1 MTLYTT
7 DYLEYYLTL
16 VAWVVNNGIWSILVA
31 SGVFALPFVAIVIQ
45 EWLKARSEGADEG
58 NKGVLSSMRIEN
70 RVWVAIVVIMFAGIP
85 FIPVDLATIRFDTT
99 RSAQCQVSV
108 PLPNDTGWSNVY
120 TALNDQSALV
130 PVWWFFMHALSKAVT
145 GSAVAA
151 IPCGT
156 DLRQIRMDV
165 DATRIDDPVLAQE
178 VADFTHDCYGPS
190 RAKLFM
196 NRPTLSDEQ
205 MNDVTWIGSSYFL
218 DTPGFYDTYRSK
230 TPRTAWPYD
239 ATRDAGLAQVDSGG
253 GYPSC
258 RQWWADGGQGLR
270 SRLLAQVDPDLLTRI
285 GRWAGFLSQSEVN
298 DSVIRAVVSPRQQK
312 MNQGAVYTDY
322 GGQIDKTLPNVVT
335 RGVGDLGLTVGSLA
349 FFPAMD
355 VVRQA
360 LPMVLTMLK
369 MALVI
374 CIPLVLL
381 IGTYDLKT
389 VVTVSCVQFALFFV
403 DFWFQLARWI
413 DSTIL
418 DALYGWGFGADRPH
432 ANFDPLIGL
441 NNAFGDMLLNFVMA
455 TMFIVLPTFW
465 VMALGWAGVRAGN
478 FLGGLITGTSDAKSA
493 GGSGSRLAMTAVSRW
508 TTTPPSGRCVGWPWG
523 GATTCSWARTRAA
536 SARPQSTA
544 WCRPPSS
551 MGWTPRPTCVRCSA
565 ALPSTPSTASMSC

>member
-85 FIPVDLATIRFDTT
+85 FIPVDLATIKFDTT
-99 RSAQCQVSV
+99 RSAQCQVNV

-239 ATRDAGLAQVDSGG
+239 ATHDAGLAQVDSGG

-322 GGQIDKTLPNVVT
+322 GGQIDKTLPNIVT
-335 RGVGDLGLTVGSLA
+335 RGASDLGLTVGSLG

-493 GGSGSRLAMTAVSRW
+493 GGSGSRLAMTAVSK
-508 TTTPPSGRCVGWPWG
+508 
-523 GATTCSWARTRAA
+523 GAAK
-536 SARPQSTA
+536 
-544 WCRPPSS
+544 
-551 MGWTPRPTCVRCSA
+551 
-565 ALPSTPSTASMSC
+565 

>member
-1 MTLYTT
+1 M
-7 DYLEYYLTL
+7 
-16 VAWVVNNGIWSILVA
+16 
-31 SGVFALPFVAIVIQ
+31 
-45 EWLKARSEGADEG
+45 
-58 NKGVLSSMRIEN
+58 
-70 RVWVAIVVIMFAGIP
+70 
-85 FIPVDLATIRFDTT
+85 
-99 RSAQCQVSV
+99 
-108 PLPNDTGWSNVY
+108 
-120 TALNDQSALV
+120 
-130 PVWWFFMHALSKAVT
+130 
-145 GSAVAA
+145 
-151 IPCGT
+151 
-156 DLRQIRMDV
+156 
-165 DATRIDDPVLAQE
+165 
-178 VADFTHDCYGPS
+178 
-190 RAKLFM
+190 
-196 NRPTLSDEQ
+196 
-205 MNDVTWIGSSYFL
+205 
-218 DTPGFYDTYRSK
+218 
-230 TPRTAWPYD
+230 
-239 ATRDAGLAQVDSGG
+239 DSGG

-270 SRLLAQVDPDLLTRI
+270 SRLLAQIDPDLLTRI
-285 GRWAGFLSQSEVN
+285 GRWVGFLSQREVN

-322 GGQIDKTLPNVVT
+322 GGQIDKTLPNIVT
-335 RGVGDLGLTVGSLA
+335 RGASDLGLTVGSLG

-493 GGSGSRLAMTAVSRW
+493 GGSGSRLAMTAVSK
-508 TTTPPSGRCVGWPWG
+508 
-523 GATTCSWARTRAA
+523 GAAK
-536 SARPQSTA
+536 
-544 WCRPPSS
+544 
-551 MGWTPRPTCVRCSA
+551 
-565 ALPSTPSTASMSC
+565 